1 MMTNDSVDDS
11 TKTNGKVNNKVVV
24 DDVDVENET
33 LTMQANDDVHNLKNE
48 MTRRRDRRINNDE

>member
-1 MMTNDSVDDS
+1 MTNDSVDDS